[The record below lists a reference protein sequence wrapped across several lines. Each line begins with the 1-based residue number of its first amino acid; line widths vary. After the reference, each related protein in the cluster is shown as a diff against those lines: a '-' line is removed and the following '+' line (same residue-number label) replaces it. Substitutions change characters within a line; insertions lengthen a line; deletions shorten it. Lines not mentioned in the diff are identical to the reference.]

1 MSLENSKPLENNESL
16 ENKIIQIAQ
25 NARKAART
33 MAAVSTNQKNQALI
47 AIADL
52 IHKNAPAIQAENA
65 KDIERAKT
73 NGLSPAMID
82 RLTISDAVINA
93 MTEGVLFVAGL
104 TDPVGSLSDASIRPN
119 GLEIARMRI
128 PLGVIGII
136 YESRPNVTVDAAGLC
151 LKAGNAVILRGGS
164 EAIYSNM
171 ALASV
176 IEQAIIETGLPG
188 AAVQVIPVP
197 DRDAVDILLKQEESI
212 DLIIP
217 RGGEGLIRHV
227 VANSTIPVL
236 KHYKGVCHAYVDEGA
251 DLEMAVNISVNSKAQ
266 RPGVCNA
273 LETLLV
279 HERIAAEFL
288 PLVYDAM
295 TQASVALRGCEKTCA
310 LLPGIE
316 SATPQDWDAE
326 YLDLIL
332 AVRVVK
338 DMEEAMQHIALHGSN
353 HTEAII
359 TKDYSRSRRFVR
371 EVDASLVIVNAST
384 RFNDGG
390 ELGLGAEMG
399 ISTSKL
405 HAYGPMGIK
414 ELTTTKFVAWGE
426 GQIRS

>member
-1 MSLENSKPLENNESL
+1 
-16 ENKIIQIAQ
+16 
-25 NARKAART
+25 
-33 MAAVSTNQKNQALI
+33 
-47 AIADL
+47 
-52 IHKNAPAIQAENA
+52 
-65 KDIERAKT
+65 
-73 NGLSPAMID
+73 PAMID
-82 RLTISDAVINA
+82 RLTITDNVIESMA
-93 MTEGVLFVAGL
+93 QGLIFVAGL
-104 TDPVGSLSDASIRPN
+104 EDPVGSLSDSSIRPN
-119 GLEIARMRI
+119 KLEIAKMRI

-164 EAIYSNM
+164 EAIHSNM

-176 IEQAIIETGLPG
+176 IEEGIKDAGLPG
-188 AAVQVIPVP
+188 AAVQMVPVP
-197 DRDAVDILLKQEESI
+197 DRGAVDILLKQEESI

-227 VANSTIPVL
+227 VALSTIPVL
-236 KHYKGVCHAYVDEGA
+236 KHYKGVCHAYVDDKA
-251 DLEMAVNISVNSKAQ
+251 DLDMAADIIVNAKAQ

-273 LETLLV
+273 LETLLI
-279 HERIAAEFL
+279 HEKIAKKFL
-288 PLVYDAM
+288 PLAYQALTKACVTLKGCKKSCEVL
-295 TQASVALRGCEKTCA
+295 TQ
-310 LLPGIE
+310 IE
-316 SATPQDWDAE
+316 SATEEDWDAE

-332 AVRVVK
+332 AVKVVK
-338 DMEEAMQHIALHGSN
+338 NMEDAMAHIAAHGSN

-359 TKDYSRSRRFVR
+359 TSNYNRSRRFIR

-414 ELTTTKFVAWGE
+414 ELTTTKFVAWGD
-426 GQIRS
+426 GQIRI

>member
-1 MSLENSKPLENNESL
+1 MSLETSASL
-16 ENKIIQIAQ
+16 EKMIVQIAK
-25 NARKAART
+25 NARQAART
-33 MAAVSTNQKNQALI
+33 MAAVSSSQKNQALVTI
-47 AIADL
+47 AGL
-52 IHKNAPAIQAENA
+52 IKKNAAAIQAENA
-65 KDIERAKT
+65 KDIDLARK

-82 RLTISDAVINA
+82 RLTISDKVITSMA
-93 MTEGVLFVAGL
+93 EGLIFVAGL
-104 TDPVGSLSDASIRPN
+104 TDPVGSLSDSSIRPN
-119 GLEIARMRI
+119 GLEIAKMRI

-164 EAIYSNM
+164 EAIHSNM

-176 IEQAIIETGLPG
+176 IEQGIQETGLPL
-188 AAVQVIPVP
+188 AAVQVVPVP
-197 DRDAVDILLKQEESI
+197 DRSAVDILLKQEESI

-227 VANSTIPVL
+227 VALSTIPVL
-236 KHYKGVCHAYVDEGA
+236 KHYKGVCHAYVDDNA
-251 DLEMAVNISVNSKAQ
+251 DLDMAVNISVNAKAQ

-279 HERIAAEFL
+279 HGSIADKFL
-288 PLVYDAM
+288 PLACEALTKAGV
-295 TQASVALRGCEKTCA
+295 TLRGCERTCA
-310 LLPGIE
+310 VLPQIE
-316 SATPQDWDAE
+316 SATPEDWDAE

-332 AVRVVK
+332 AVKVVE
-338 DMEEAMQHIALHGSN
+338 DMEAAMTHIAAHGSN

-359 TKDYSRSRRFVR
+359 TQDYNRSRRFVR

-384 RFNDGG
+384 RFNDGS

-426 GQIRS
+426 GQIRV

>member
-1 MSLENSKPLENNESL
+1 MSLENNTSL
-16 ENKIIQIAQ
+16 EKTIVQIAK
-25 NARKAART
+25 NARQAART
-33 MAAVSTNQKNQALI
+33 MAATSSSQKNKALV
-47 AIADL
+47 AIAGL
-52 IHKNAPAIQAENA
+52 IRQNAAAIQAENA
-65 KDIERAKT
+65 KDIDRART

-82 RLTISDAVINA
+82 RLTISDTVIA
-93 MTEGVLFVAGL
+93 GMADGLTFVAGL
-104 TDPVGSLSDASIRPN
+104 EDPVGTLSDASIRPN
-119 GLEIARMRI
+119 GLEIAKMRI

-171 ALASV
+171 ALAAV
-176 IEQAIIETGLPG
+176 IEQGIRETGLPA
-188 AAVQVIPVP
+188 AAVQVVPVP
-197 DRDAVDILLKQEESI
+197 DRAAVDILLKQEESI

-227 VANSTIPVL
+227 VALSTIPVL
-236 KHYKGVCHAYVDEGA
+236 KHYKGVCHAYVDETA
-251 DLEMAVNISVNSKAQ
+251 DLDMAVNISVNAKAQ

-279 HERIAAEFL
+279 HEKIAKQFL
-288 PLVYDAM
+288 PLAHKALTAAGV
-295 TQASVALRGCEKTCA
+295 TLRGCEQTCA
-310 LLPGIE
+310 ILPRIE
-316 SATPQDWDAE
+316 SATSEDWDAE

-332 AVRVVK
+332 AVRVVE
-338 DMEEAMQHIALHGSN
+338 DMDAAMAHIAAHGSN

-359 TKDYSRSRRFVR
+359 TQDYSRSRKFVR
-371 EVDASLVIVNAST
+371 QVDASLVIVNAST

-405 HAYGPMGIK
+405 HAYGPMGIR

-426 GQIRS
+426 GQIRG